1 MSKGLRP
8 GDSQVYIIRLEGTLS
23 ESWSEWFGGMAI
35 EIEETGAMGRTTR
48 LTGALDHSGLH
59 GILASIRDLNLK
71 LISVGYAGAEKPR
84 AGLEA
89 DEGSKEGSEM

>member
-1 MSKGLRP
+1 MSSGLHP
-8 GDSQVYIIRLEGTLS
+8 ADSQVYTIRIEGALS

-35 EIEETGAMGRTTR
+35 EVEETAGMVRATR